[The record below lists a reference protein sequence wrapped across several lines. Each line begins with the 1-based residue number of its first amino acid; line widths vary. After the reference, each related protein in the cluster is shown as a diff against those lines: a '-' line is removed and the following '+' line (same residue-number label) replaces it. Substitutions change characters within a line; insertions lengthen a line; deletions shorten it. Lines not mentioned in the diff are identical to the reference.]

1 MLESGRENISNALIN
16 RTFRYK
22 EAYGNGI
29 LLTYAWVKDGVW
41 HNFSQTIQRPVPD
54 NKLQMKWTTFR
65 DRLVPGQS
73 EQWTMSIL
81 GADGKPADAQLMATL
96 YDASLDQL
104 VKHRWNFNVSLDT
117 PLPYTSWETAFRQ
130 RLMFSASAKLPK
142 INFTQL
148 QLSHFDESL
157 FDLSGR
163 RFFPSSTRV
172 MIRGGVKFAAAKMVP
187 GEGNMVAVEEMAMA
201 DGANI
206 DMKASKESN
215 SDGEKGEETIRKN
228 MNETAFFYPNIIT
241 DKKGNAVISFT
252 LPETLTSWR
261 FMGLAH
267 TQGMSFGL
275 LEGETVAQKEIMV
288 QPNMP
293 RFVRM
298 GDKTTIAAKIFN
310 TGNAPVKGD
319 IRMELSDP
327 ETGKVIMSESKPF
340 AVELNK
346 TSAVT
351 FDFAPTDDTP
361 TLVVC
366 KIVAN
371 GKSDNGKAFSDGE
384 QHYLPILPNRE
395 RVTETVSFTQ
405 TEKGVKT
412 VNIDKLLP
420 VRDNSARLTV
430 EYTNNP
436 AWMMV
441 QALPSIATANEN
453 NVIDQSTSLYANMIG
468 RHIAESNPKIRS
480 VFNMWKEEARNG
492 GESLMSNLSRNSEL
506 KNLLL
511 SETPWMADADKEED
525 IKRSLG
531 DFFDDNTMNAR
542 ISSAIDKLERLQ
554 NGDGSWSWWKGMQG
568 SAYMTANVMQ
578 TIARMEM
585 LAGENEDV
593 KQMKKQAYSFLDKE
607 IVNDVKRMK
616 KDKNQYFSSLHLQY
630 LYTNAINGRQLQ
642 GDVKAAADYLIS
654 LMKKE
659 IKNQS
664 IYVKA
669 VTAVVLAR
677 NGERRL
683 AADYIKSLKEYTTYK
698 EDMGRYFETQRAGYS
713 WCDYRIPTQVAA
725 IEAMTLVAP
734 KEQQT
739 IAEMQRW
746 LLQEKR
752 GQMWST
758 PINSVNAVYAFLMSS
773 TDLLAPKEETSIAID
788 GKPLD
793 MPKATAGMGYVKTAA
808 KVDKKIKTV
817 TFDKSSEGTSWGAVY
832 AQYMQK
838 ATDVRKSGEGL
849 TVKREI
855 ILPKEGL
862 KVGAKVKVRI
872 TVTADRDLDF
882 VQIIDRRAACMQPVE
897 QLTGYRSGIYCSPKD
912 NTTNFYLNAMPKG
925 KRVIETEY
933 FIDRTGTY
941 QTGSC
946 SAQCAYSPEFS
957 ATVGGEELQIRN

>member
-1 MLESGRENISNALIN
+1 
-16 RTFRYK
+16 
-22 EAYGNGI
+22 
-29 LLTYAWVKDGVW
+29 
-41 HNFSQTIQRPVPD
+41 
-54 NKLQMKWTTFR
+54 
-65 DRLVPGQS
+65 
-73 EQWTMSIL
+73 
-81 GADGKPADAQLMATL
+81 
-96 YDASLDQL
+96 
-104 VKHRWNFNVSLDT
+104 
-117 PLPYTSWETAFRQ
+117 
-130 RLMFSASAKLPK
+130 
-142 INFTQL
+142 
-148 QLSHFDESL
+148 
-157 FDLSGR
+157 
-163 RFFPSSTRV
+163 
-172 MIRGGVKFAAAKMVP
+172 
-187 GEGNMVAVEEMAMA
+187 
-201 DGANI
+201 
-206 DMKASKESN
+206 
-215 SDGEKGEETIRKN
+215 
-228 MNETAFFYPNIIT
+228 
-241 DKKGNAVISFT
+241 
-252 LPETLTSWR
+252 
-261 FMGLAH
+261 
-267 TQGMSFGL
+267 
-275 LEGETVAQKEIMV
+275 
-288 QPNMP
+288 
-293 RFVRM
+293 
-298 GDKTTIAAKIFN
+298 
-310 TGNAPVKGD
+310 
-319 IRMELSDP
+319 
-327 ETGKVIMSESKPF
+327 
-340 AVELNK
+340 
-346 TSAVT
+346 
-351 FDFAPTDDTP
+351 
-361 TLVVC
+361 
-366 KIVAN
+366 
-371 GKSDNGKAFSDGE
+371 
-384 QHYLPILPNRE
+384 
-395 RVTETVSFTQ
+395 
-405 TEKGVKT
+405 
-412 VNIDKLLP
+412 
-420 VRDNSARLTV
+420 
-430 EYTNNP
+430 
-436 AWMMV
+436 
-441 QALPSIATANEN
+441 
-453 NVIDQSTSLYANMIG
+453 MIG
-468 RHIAESNPKIRS
+468 RHIAESNPKIRTM
-480 VFNMWKEEARNG
+480 FCQWKEEARNG

-542 ISSAIDKLERLQ
+542 ISSAIDKLGRLQ
-554 NGDGSWSWWKGMQG
+554 NNDGSWSWWKGMQG

-664 IYVKA
+664 IYDKA
-669 VTAVVLAR
+669 MTAVVLAR

-793 MPKATAGMGYVKTAA
+793 MPKATAGMGYVKTAT

-838 ATDVRKSGEGL
+838 ATDVSKSGEGL

-855 ILPKEGL
+855 ILPEGGL

-872 TVTADRDLDF
+872 TLTADRDLDF
-882 VQIIDRRAACMQPVE
+882 VQVIDRRAACMQPVE
-897 QLTGYRSGIYCSPKD
+897 QLTGYRGGVYCSPKD
-912 NTTNFYLNAMPKG
+912 NSTNFYLNAMPKG

-941 QTGSC
+941 QTGTC

-957 ATVGGEELQIRN
+957 ATAGGEELKIED